1 MNIKNKKTNRII
13 SFLLVFCMIFS
24 MISNLLA
31 YSDEFEQGDD
41 PSIIYFDD
49 VHIEKIWDDEGY
61 ENKRPEKIEIEIYGS
76 SENTTDESLWTLLTT
91 ITLTKNNMIDDY
103 TWVYS
108 DMLEIGDYS
117 YYHLKEVLST
127 QEAYEV
133 TISDVEVMVGVQE
146 QSLDEYSIAPAMIA
160 TNEFYATITN
170 KYIPPKHVQFEIE
183 KIWQD
188 ENNKYNLKPTSI
200 NVDIYGT
207 NTEGDTSN
215 GEKIDSITLSGD
227 LSAEKWTGTT
237 DIIETHYNYFYVVE
251 ENLPFYT
258 ATIIQPTI
266 ILNNPTQTTNNTSK
280 NIISPYSIEENM
292 SEEAIIQADPN
303 VDNIN
308 ETFSFVIEKAWIVPT
323 NLLNEIPNSVTFNL
337 YQNNIKID
345 SLTITIDDALDDTTW
360 INAFNNNY
368 PKFDEE
374 GNPYEYKIIED
385 PSFSI
390 TGTPYVASL
399 NISENNKINLLT
411 DTENNVTQ
419 VKLMAGNG
427 LPRAS
432 LIEVIKIWNDEGF
445 ESQRPELITI
455 AIYQDSDADG
465 VPDTYLSEIDLTSSD
480 VDPSDPNKWVSF
492 ALLPTNI
499 MDPSISPEN
508 IYLVE
513 DTTTTAINLLTQINS
528 NYLVNTNKVKTTTVS
543 NLHSNIKEHL
553 PNDSGILFNDI
564 YYRLASLFTTNIAN
578 NYIEKYKATI
588 TNTINTPNN
597 IQFTIS
603 KAWDDEN
610 NSYNSRPESIQVEI
624 YGTNTEGATSGG
636 ELLQTV
642 TLNSSNA
649 LTINSNIW
657 EITSPV
663 IETEYKYFYVKE
675 ICDSANVNGEYTLSL
690 NTVSPQEISAVSS
703 ASTNNTD
710 EESGI
715 SPFVV
720 TSDSVIINKT
730 WNDNNNEHNERPES
744 VDFTFYKN
752 TENNPET
759 KSLWFKLRL
768 FESTYEILEDPNK
781 IFSDDDLRI
790 YVENWNFEM
799 MSKVLQVPDFIWV
812 EETCENNSY
821 KPILNIEIDDYRGTR
836 CTVNCINTY
845 FDSTFYNVNLTNTF
859 VLSNKNV
866 QFNINKVWDDE
877 NNKYNLRPESI
888 QVKIYGSNT
897 QGATSGGE
905 LLTTVTLN
913 NTNAVDEN
921 TWAITSE
928 EIETYY
934 SYFYAEE
941 LVNSDKYTSVINPIE
956 EISTFAVWDKSAT
969 NYFINITNTIV
980 EPNNINFNINKTWV
994 DNNNEFNTR
1003 PESIQVQIY
1012 GTNTENATTGGELL
1026 ETVTLT
1032 KDNVNSSNT
1041 NVWNKSIFVETYY
1054 EYFYVIELSSDG
1066 TEIDN
1071 YSLTNNTVTNMENET
1086 QPTNEINLTN
1096 KLDSI
1101 PLTITKIWKD
1111 DNNIYNT
1118 RPDSLDITVYQ
1129 NGQVYQ
1135 ILTFTNTNASAS
1147 NTNVWAITINVPEYD
1162 AQGNKYIYT
1171 ISEDE
1176 SNLFLDY
1183 YYYEPYINQNTLTA
1197 TNVGIWLPPLEIDI
1211 APSYSIT
1218 VGKEIINKNNELATE
1233 DDFWRMYLNIND
1245 TYQFPIVLKQLERT
1259 ISRGDTGMIETYG
1272 NYTGVEIHGI
1282 LNNKNQLVFIDLMPG
1297 KYEISENI
1305 NQYFDFVEMKPV
1317 LNSDG
1322 ASLTYENGKYY
1333 ITLSGVTGEPE
1344 EITIK
1349 VINKLKDE
1357 RPFNDLDAKENT
1369 FFVSSLEQL
1378 TTVASEMARRTG
1390 MSGRL
1395 TIPSAGVDVALFEVS
1410 SSDGA
1415 ANQKVTDASDSAA
1428 YMPWGNQMLIGD
1440 HYYQGFDKMKNS
1452 KVGTIAYINDG
1463 NTIQAYVCTEKAAGQ
1478 NITSDLLDKNGNS
1491 LYSRN
1496 AGGIC
1501 MYTCNVVVYN
1511 NQDITYS
1518 LWQPI
1523 N

>member
-24 MISNLLA
+24 MIPNLLA
-31 YSDEFEQGDD
+31 NSNEFEQGDD

-188 ENNKYNLKPTSI
+188 ENNKYNLKPASI

-280 NIISPYSIEENM
+280 NTTSSYSIEENI

-303 VDNIN
+303 EDNIN
-308 ETFSFVIEKAWIVPT
+308 ETFSFLIEKAWLVPT

-399 NISENNKINLLT
+399 NISENNEINLLT

-445 ESQRPELITI
+445 ESQRPGLITI

-465 VPDTYLSEIDLTSSD
+465 VPDTYLSEIDLTSDD
-480 VDPSDPNKWVSF
+480 VDPSDPNKWASF
-492 ALLPTNI
+492 ALLPVNV
-499 MDPSISPEN
+499 MDPDISPED

-513 DTTTTAINLLTQINS
+513 DTTTSAINLLTQINS
-528 NYLVNTNKVKTTTVS
+528 NYSVNTNKVKTTTVS

-564 YYRLASLFTTNIAN
+564 YYKLASLFTANIAN

-588 TNTINTPNN
+588 TNTINPPNN

-649 LTINSNIW
+649 STINSNIW

-675 ICDSANVNGEYTLSL
+675 ICNSANVNGEYTLSL

-752 TENNPET
+752 TKNNPET

-768 FESTYEILEDPNK
+768 FESTYEILEDPNN

-821 KPILNIEIDDYRGTR
+821 KPILNIEIDDNRGTR

-866 QFNINKVWDDE
+866 QFNINKVWEDE

-888 QVKIYGSNT
+888 QVKIYGS
-897 QGATSGGE
+897 
-905 LLTTVTLN
+905 
-913 NTNAVDEN
+913 
-921 TWAITSE
+921 
-928 EIETYY
+928 
-934 SYFYAEE
+934 
-941 LVNSDKYTSVINPIE
+941 
-956 EISTFAVWDKSAT
+956 
-969 NYFINITNTIV
+969 
-980 EPNNINFNINKTWV
+980 
-994 DNNNEFNTR
+994 
-1003 PESIQVQIY
+1003 
-1012 GTNTENATTGGELL
+1012 NTENATTGGELL

-1233 DDFWRMYLNIND
+1233 DDFWRMHLNIND

-1272 NYTGVEIHGI
+1272 DYTGAEIHGI

-1322 ASLTYENGKYY
+1322 TSLTYENGKYY

-1410 SSDGA
+1410 SSDGT

-1452 KVGTIAYINDG
+1452 KIGTIAYINDG
-1463 NTIQAYVCTEKAAGQ
+1463 NRIQAYICTEKAAGQ

-1491 LYSRN
+1491 LYNRN

-1501 MYTCNVVVYN
+1501 MYTCNFIVYD

-1518 LWQPI
+1518 LWQPV

>member
-1 MNIKNKKTNRII
+1 MNIKNKNINKSL

-24 MISNLLA
+24 MIANIFA
-31 YSDEFEQGDD
+31 YSDEFEQGSD
-41 PSIIYFDD
+41 PEESFYTSFDE
-49 VHIEKIWDDEGY
+49 VYIEKIWDDEGY
-61 ENKRPEKIEIEIYGS
+61 ENKRPNSIDLIIWGTNNYED
-76 SENTTDESLWTLLTT
+76 SENMENGTEVLR
-91 ITLTKNNMIDDY
+91 ITLTKEHESSDTTWTY
-103 TWVYS
+103 TDS
-108 DMLEIGDYS
+108 IELEYYS
-117 YYHLKEVLST
+117 YYYMTEELPEGSS
-127 QEAYEV
+127 YEMV
-133 TISDVEVMVGVQE
+133 DSWVNSDISE
-146 QSLDEYSIAPAMIA
+146 QSIEPLSMT
-160 TNEFYATITN
+160 TNMFGAELTN
-170 KYIPPKHVQFEIE
+170 KYIPPKYVQFEIE

-200 NVDIYGT
+200 NIDIYGT

-266 ILNNPTQTTNNTSK
+266 ILNNPTQTTNNTSE
-280 NIISPYSIEENM
+280 NTTSSYSTEENI

-308 ETFSFVIEKAWIVPT
+308 ETFSFVIEKAWLVPT

-345 SLTITIDDALDDTTW
+345 SLTITSDDALDDTTW

-374 GNPYEYKIIED
+374 GNPYEYKVIEEA
-385 PSFSI
+385 SSSL
-390 TGTPYVASL
+390 TGTPYISNL
-399 NISENNKINLLT
+399 NISEDENSISLLN
-411 DTENNVTQ
+411 DENNTQ
-419 VKLMAGNG
+419 IKLDARNG
-427 LPRAS
+427 FNAAS
-432 LIEVIKIWNDEGF
+432 LIEVIKIWNDESF

-465 VPDTYLSEIDLTSSD
+465 VPDTYLSEIDLTSDD

-492 ALLPTNI
+492 ALLPTDI
-499 MDPSISPEN
+499 MDPNISPEN

-528 NYLVNTNKVKTTTVS
+528 NYLVNTNKVKITDVS
-543 NLHSNIKEHL
+543 SLHNNVKECL
-553 PNDSGILFNDI
+553 PDDYSIVFNGI

-588 TNTINTPNN
+588 TNTITPPNN

-642 TLNSSNA
+642 TLNNSNA

-675 ICDSANVNGEYTLSL
+675 ICNSANVNGEYTLSL

-710 EESGI
+710 EESEI

-720 TSDSVIINKT
+720 VSNSLFINKT

-744 VDFTFYKN
+744 VDFVFYRN
-752 TENNPET
+752 IEDNEET
-759 KSLWFKLRL
+759 KTLWFKLRL
-768 FESTYEILEDPNK
+768 FENTYEVLEDPDGL
-781 IFSDDDLRI
+781 FDYLGS
-790 YVENWNFEM
+790 YVSVENWCLSVT
-799 MSKVLQVPDFIWV
+799 SKGLPAPDYIWV
-812 EETCENNSY
+812 EEICENASY
-821 KPILNIEIDDYRGTR
+821 KPILNITINTTRGTSY
-836 CTVNCINTY
+836 TVDCINTY

-866 QFNINKVWDDE
+866 QFNINKVWEDE

-888 QVKIYGSNT
+888 QVKIYGTNT
-897 QGATSGGE
+897 KDATSGGE

-913 NTNAVDEN
+913 NTNAIDEN
-921 TWAITSE
+921 TWSITSE

-941 LVNSDKYTSVINPIE
+941 LVNSDKYTSVISPIE

-1032 KDNVNSSNT
+1032 KDNVNSSNA

-1054 EYFYVIELSSDG
+1054 EYFYVVELSSDG
-1066 TEIDN
+1066 TEIN
-1071 YSLTNNTVTNMENET
+1071 SYSLTNNTVTNMENET
-1086 QPTNEINLTN
+1086 QLTNEINLTN
-1096 KLDSI
+1096 ELKLTT
-1101 PLTITKIWKD
+1101 LTVNKLWSD
-1111 DNNIYNT
+1111 RNNLLNT
-1118 RPDSLDITVYQ
+1118 RPSSINAVIYQ
-1129 NGQVYQ
+1129 NGNPFKE
-1135 ILTFTNTNASAS
+1135 ITLTNNG
-1147 NTNVWAITINVPEYD
+1147 TNVWTLANITVPLCDIDGNNYTYTIEEVNSGNYIPSYSLGDSDDILIITNSIRIYNYSITINKFWDDKGFENERPSSITMNVY
-1162 AQGNKYIYT
+1162 
-1171 ISEDE
+1171 
-1176 SNLFLDY
+1176 
-1183 YYYEPYINQNTLTA
+1183 A
-1197 TNVGIWLPPLEIDI
+1197 TNDEQD
-1211 APSYSIT
+1211 A
-1218 VGKEIINKNNELATE
+1218 ENRIN
-1233 DDFWRMYLNIND
+1233 
-1245 TYQFPIVLKQLERT
+1245 
-1259 ISRGDTGMIETYG
+1259 G
-1272 NYTGVEIHGI
+1272 
-1282 LNNKNQLVFIDLMPG
+1282 
-1297 KYEISENI
+1297 
-1305 NQYFDFVEMKPV
+1305 
-1317 LNSDG
+1317 
-1322 ASLTYENGKYY
+1322 
-1333 ITLSGVTGEPE
+1333 TLLG
-1344 EITIK
+1344 EIT
-1349 VINKLKDE
+1349 
-1357 RPFNDLDAKENT
+1357 
-1369 FFVSSLEQL
+1369 
-1378 TTVASEMARRTG
+1378 
-1390 MSGRL
+1390 
-1395 TIPSAGVDVALFEVS
+1395 VS
-1410 SSDGA
+1410 SS
-1415 ANQKVTDASDSAA
+1415 NWSATKTF
-1428 YMPWGNQMLIGD
+1428 N
-1440 HYYQGFDKMKNS
+1440 K
-1452 KVGTIAYINDG
+1452 
-1463 NTIQAYVCTEKAAGQ
+1463 
-1478 NITSDLLDKNGNS
+1478 
-1491 LYSRN
+1491 
-1496 AGGIC
+1496 
-1501 MYTCNVVVYN
+1501 
-1511 NQDITYS
+1511 
-1518 LWQPI
+1518 
-1523 N
+1523 

>member
-188 ENNKYNLKPTSI
+188 ENNKYNLKPASI

-215 GEKIDSITLSGD
+215 GEKIGSITLSGD

-266 ILNNPTQTTNNTSK
+266 ILNNPTQTTNNTSE
-280 NIISPYSIEENM
+280 NTTSSYSTEENI

-345 SLTITIDDALDDTTW
+345 SLTVTSDDALDDTTW
-360 INAFNNNY
+360 INAFNNKY

-374 GNPYEYKIIED
+374 GNPYEYKVIEEA
-385 PSFSI
+385 SSSL
-390 TGTPYVASL
+390 TGTPYISNL
-399 NISENNKINLLT
+399 NISEDENSISLLN
-411 DTENNVTQ
+411 DENNTQ
-419 VKLMAGNG
+419 IKLEARNG
-427 LPRAS
+427 FNAAS

-553 PNDSGILFNDI
+553 PDDYSVLFNDI

-578 NYIEKYKATI
+578 NYIEKYKVTI
-588 TNTINTPNN
+588 TNTINPPNN

-642 TLNSSNA
+642 TLDSSNA

-675 ICDSANVNGEYTLSL
+675 ICNSANINGTYELSL

-790 YVENWNFEM
+790 YVENWNFE
-799 MSKVLQVPDFIWV
+799 Q
-812 EETCENNSY
+812 
-821 KPILNIEIDDYRGTR
+821 
-836 CTVNCINTY
+836 
-845 FDSTFYNVNLTNTF
+845 
-859 VLSNKNV
+859 
-866 QFNINKVWDDE
+866 
-877 NNKYNLRPESI
+877 
-888 QVKIYGSNT
+888 
-897 QGATSGGE
+897 
-905 LLTTVTLN
+905 
-913 NTNAVDEN
+913 
-921 TWAITSE
+921 
-928 EIETYY
+928 
-934 SYFYAEE
+934 
-941 LVNSDKYTSVINPIE
+941 
-956 EISTFAVWDKSAT
+956 
-969 NYFINITNTIV
+969 
-980 EPNNINFNINKTWV
+980 
-994 DNNNEFNTR
+994 
-1003 PESIQVQIY
+1003 
-1012 GTNTENATTGGELL
+1012 
-1026 ETVTLT
+1026 
-1032 KDNVNSSNT
+1032 
-1041 NVWNKSIFVETYY
+1041 
-1054 EYFYVIELSSDG
+1054 
-1066 TEIDN
+1066 
-1071 YSLTNNTVTNMENET
+1071 
-1086 QPTNEINLTN
+1086 
-1096 KLDSI
+1096 
-1101 PLTITKIWKD
+1101 
-1111 DNNIYNT
+1111 
-1118 RPDSLDITVYQ
+1118 
-1129 NGQVYQ
+1129 
-1135 ILTFTNTNASAS
+1135 
-1147 NTNVWAITINVPEYD
+1147 
-1162 AQGNKYIYT
+1162 
-1171 ISEDE
+1171 
-1176 SNLFLDY
+1176 
-1183 YYYEPYINQNTLTA
+1183 
-1197 TNVGIWLPPLEIDI
+1197 
-1211 APSYSIT
+1211 
-1218 VGKEIINKNNELATE
+1218 
-1233 DDFWRMYLNIND
+1233 
-1245 TYQFPIVLKQLERT
+1245 
-1259 ISRGDTGMIETYG
+1259 
-1272 NYTGVEIHGI
+1272 
-1282 LNNKNQLVFIDLMPG
+1282 
-1297 KYEISENI
+1297 
-1305 NQYFDFVEMKPV
+1305 
-1317 LNSDG
+1317 
-1322 ASLTYENGKYY
+1322 
-1333 ITLSGVTGEPE
+1333 
-1344 EITIK
+1344 
-1349 VINKLKDE
+1349 
-1357 RPFNDLDAKENT
+1357 
-1369 FFVSSLEQL
+1369 
-1378 TTVASEMARRTG
+1378 
-1390 MSGRL
+1390 
-1395 TIPSAGVDVALFEVS
+1395 
-1410 SSDGA
+1410 
-1415 ANQKVTDASDSAA
+1415 
-1428 YMPWGNQMLIGD
+1428 
-1440 HYYQGFDKMKNS
+1440 
-1452 KVGTIAYINDG
+1452 
-1463 NTIQAYVCTEKAAGQ
+1463 
-1478 NITSDLLDKNGNS
+1478 
-1491 LYSRN
+1491 
-1496 AGGIC
+1496 
-1501 MYTCNVVVYN
+1501 
-1511 NQDITYS
+1511 
-1518 LWQPI
+1518 
-1523 N
+1523 